1 VLLTGPLP
9 TPGIAYLTRAP
20 LAAGVVISAS
30 HNPYY
35 DNGIKFFS
43 ASGDKLPDDVESQIE
58 AMVEEPMTCV
68 HSDELGRAAASTTL
82 PVATSSS
89 ARARSR
95 TSMTCMV

>member
-1 VLLTGPLP
+1 
-9 TPGIAYLTRAP
+9 
-20 LAAGVVISAS
+20 VVISAS

-43 ASGDKLPDDVESQIE
+43 ASGDKLPDDVEAQIE

-68 HSDELGRAAASTTL
+68 RSEELGRAKPHRRCGRA
-82 PVATSSS
+82 ATSSS

-95 TSMTCMV
+95 TSRTCMA